1 MCSLFYHRGY
11 DWSDSSDR
19 SPRLNQL
26 FKVVQTSL
34 LSASSHPLINALSHC
49 SDQDLLTLFQRHPER
64 GQYFVMIFCRYSP
77 IVHTLIKHSVRSP
90 VQADYLFAITWR
102 HVFNELG
109 GLNLREGLSAD
120 VALTTLQNWLINMTA
135 TCINRVKLPPVESIQ
150 YSLQS
155 TSPPLGCYV
164 ERSLDQLEPTQRLI
178 ILMAQTFHWSET
190 RISAYLQA
198 EGEYLSPTEV
208 KQALA
213 VAYQQLERVLPG
225 DISEIYLGQLPDR
238 SEGIA
243 EIDRDEQ
250 DEDLFD
256 LAAFGLEQRSR

>member
-1 MCSLFYHRGY
+1 MIGAIHR
-11 DWSDSSDR
+11 SQ
-19 SPRLNQL
+19 PQTKV

-34 LSASSHPLINALSHC
+34 FSESTHPLVTALTHY
-49 SDQDLLTLFQRHPER
+49 SDQDLLTLFQRHPDR
-64 GQYFVMIFCRYSP
+64 GQYFVMIFRRYSP

-109 GLNLREGLSAD
+109 GLNLREGLPAD
-120 VALTTLQNWLINMTA
+120 IAPITLQNWLINMTA
-135 TCINRVKLPPVESIQ
+135 ACINRVVLPPVESIH

-155 TSPPLGCYV
+155 ASPPLWCYV
-164 ERSLDQLEPTQRLI
+164 ERSLDQLQPLQRLM

-198 EGEYLSPTEV
+198 EGEFLSPAEV
-208 KQALA
+208 KQALTE
-213 VAYQQLERVLPG
+213 AYHQLERVLPQ
-225 DISEIYLGQLPDR
+225 DISEIYLGQLPHR
-238 SEGIA
+238 SAHIEA
-243 EIDRDEQ
+243 IDQDGN

-256 LAAFGLEQRSR
+256 LAVLGLEQRSR

>member
-1 MCSLFYHRGY
+1 
-11 DWSDSSDR
+11 
-19 SPRLNQL
+19 
-26 FKVVQTSL
+26 VQISL
-34 LSASSHPLINALSHC
+34 LSESSHPLINSLNHC
-49 SDQDLLTLFQRHPER
+49 SDQDLLTLFQRHPDR

-77 IVHTLIKHSVRSP
+77 IVHTLIRHSVRSP

-102 HVFNELG
+102 HIFNELG
-109 GLNLREGLSAD
+109 GLNLREGSSAD

-135 TCINRVKLPPVESIQ
+135 ACINRVKLPPVESIQ

-164 ERSLDQLEPTQRLI
+164 ERSLDQLKPVQRLM

-198 EGEYLSPTEV
+198 EGEFLSPAEV
-208 KQALA
+208 KKALA
-213 VAYQQLERVLPG
+213 DAYYQLERVLPE
-225 DISEIYLGQLPDR
+225 DISEIYLGQLPHR
-238 SEGIA
+238 SERIEEG
-243 EIDRDEQ
+243 DRHDH

-256 LAAFGLEQRSR
+256 LAAFGLERQSR